1 MIDQVLQVFIGPMM
15 FLSLLAMGMG
25 LTFADVGGALR
36 RTRILALG
44 LVVNFVVI
52 PALML
57 LLMKVFAIDGPVAV
71 GLLLCVLAPGSGVGT
86 LLVDYAR
93 GDVSLSIA
101 LLLGLSFSSVVL
113 TPILVGLW
121 TGSDVGVALGAT
133 TLPMM
138 SVIFAF
144 QVVPLIAGLLLRR
157 YAESPTLRV
166 QPWVARI
173 ARLLLLAIIA
183 AYLVTQGDPF
193 FANGLLPLLAS
204 LVVILAS
211 FLLGWSPLLRAKS
224 ERVSLG
230 LTSMI
235 RNLALAL
242 LLAATFF
249 THPSTVKAI
258 VAYALLMFI
267 VAFVLAAWFRRSTP
281 ALERTAPGVA
291 PVVAAGRI
299 AEDR

>member
-1 MIDQVLQVFIGPMM
+1 MIDQVLQIFIGLMM
-15 FLSLLAMGMG
+15 SLSLLAMGMG
-25 LTFADVGGALR
+25 LTFTDVGRALR
-36 RTRILALG
+36 RTRIIAFG

-57 LLMKVFAIDGPVAV
+57 LLMEVFAIDGPVAA
-71 GLLLCVLAPGSGVGT
+71 GLLLCVIAPGSGVGT
-86 LLVDYAR
+86 LLVDHAR

-101 LLLGLSFSSVVL
+101 LLLGLTFSSVVL

-121 TGSDVGVALGAT
+121 TGSDVGVALRAT
-133 TLPMM
+133 ILPMM

-157 YAESPTLRV
+157 HAEAPTLRV
-166 QPWVARI
+166 QPWVAGI
-173 ARLLLLAIIA
+173 ARLLLLGIIA
-183 AYLVTQGDPF
+183 AYLVAHGDPF

-204 LVVILAS
+204 LIVILVS
-211 FLLGWSPLLRAKS
+211 FLLGWSPLLRSRS

-242 LLAATFF
+242 LLATTFF
-249 THPSTVKAI
+249 THPSTMKAI

-267 VAFVLAAWFRRSTP
+267 VAFVLAALFRRSMP
-281 ALERTAPGVA
+281 ALDGAVQGIT
-291 PVVAAGRI
+291 PVVVAEHNAA
-299 AEDR
+299 DR